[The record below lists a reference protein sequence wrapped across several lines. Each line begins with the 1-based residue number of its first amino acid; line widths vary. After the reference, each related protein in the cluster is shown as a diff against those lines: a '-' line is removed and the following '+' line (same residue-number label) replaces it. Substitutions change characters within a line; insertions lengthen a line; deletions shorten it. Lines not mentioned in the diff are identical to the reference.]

1 MAYVHMRNWIT
12 EESAVESVAEGT
24 CLIERNGPVLEV
36 TINRPAKGNVLT
48 PMEHELLD
56 KVWRDFEADDSLRVA
71 ILCANGDRIFC
82 AGNDLKYALENE
94 DFPMPATGMAG
105 LTNNHAREKPII
117 AAVNG
122 AAVGGGF
129 EIALACDL
137 IVAASHVVFS
147 LPEAAAGTYA
157 GAGGLTRLPAQVGE
171 KLTLELALTGRKL
184 SAERACQ
191 LGLVNSVVE
200 SDSVLTEARQMAQE
214 IIANSPVA
222 CAVSMRILNQ
232 TRDIPDLARSQEI
245 CDQLGKE
252 VIDSED
258 FKEGVCAF
266 LEKRRP
272 EWSGQ

>member
-1 MAYVHMRNWIT
+1 M
-12 EESAVESVAEGT
+12 ESVAEGT

-36 TINRPAKGNVLT
+36 TINRPGKGNALT
-48 PMEHELLD
+48 PTEHELLD
-56 KVWRDFEADDSLRVA
+56 KVWRGFEDDDTLRVA
-71 ILCANGDRIFC
+71 ILCASGDRIFC

-94 DFPMPATGMAG
+94 DFPIPASGMAG
-105 LTNNHAREKPII
+105 LTNNYSREKPII

-137 IVAASHVVFS
+137 VVAASHAIFS

-171 KLTLELALTGRKL
+171 KLTLELVLTGRKL

-200 SDSVLTEARQMAQE
+200 RDSVLAEARQMAQE

-222 CAVSMRILNQ
+222 CAVSKCILNQ
-232 TRDIPDLARSQEI
+232 TRDIPGLAEAQEI
-245 CDQLGKE
+245 CDRLGEE
-252 VIDSED
+252 VIDSDD
-258 FKEGVCAF
+258 FQEGVSAF

-272 EWSGQ
+272 EWTGK